1 MDTGTEMPIFAR
13 ETGVVFSRVW
23 AMPDADTFSIPPIAG
38 FVQKYLMKSK
48 ISVDPFARNKRWATY
63 TNDVNPNTAADSHLE
78 ADAFLRGLA
87 QRGVVAD
94 LLFFDP
100 PYSPRQLKEC
110 YNSFGRDMQLE
121 DGQTARLRKIWRDTA
136 LPILYKD
143 CVVLS
148 FGWNTV
154 GMGTKNGF
162 EIVEILMV
170 CHGADHNDTICM
182 AERRK
187 PQEPDL
193 FANLCLSPK

>member
-1 MDTGTEMPIFAR
+1 MEIRTAIEQQPR
-13 ETGVVFSRVW
+13 ETGVVFRREW
-23 AMPDADTFSIPPIAG
+23 AMPSADTFDVPCIAG
-38 FVQKYLMKSK
+38 FVQKYLLKSK
-48 ISVDPFARNKRWATY
+48 VSIDPFARNKRWATY
-63 TNDVNPNTAADSHLE
+63 TNDINPNTAAGCHME
-78 ADAFLRGLA
+78 ADEFLRSVA
-87 QRGVVAD
+87 QDDVIAD
-94 LLFFDP
+94 LLLFDP

-121 DGQTARLRKIWRDTA
+121 DGQTARLRKIWRDAA
-136 LPILYKD
+136 LPILSED
-143 CVVLS
+143 AVVLS

-187 PQEPDL
+187 PREPEL
-193 FANLCLSPK
+193 F